1 MSANHQIQIAS
12 YSFPHEANIAKASLE
27 AAGIPASIADEHT
40 INMDWLYSNALGG
53 VRLFVPEEFVE
64 EAKALIEE
72 DFSHIVDEEF
82 EELAEES
89 FTEKVDEKATCPA
102 CGGNELEP
110 YTIGKKPAFIVF
122 LLLGFPL
129 FFYKQGSKCLSCGA
143 INKDIK

>member
-1 MSANHQIQIAS
+1 MSASNNQIQIAS

-53 VRLFVPEEFVE
+53 VRLFVPVEYEE
-64 EAKALIEE
+64 EANVLIEQ

-82 EELAEES
+82 EASLKEATEEKS
-89 FTEKVDEKATCPA
+89 ICPT
-102 CGGNELEP
+102 CGGDELEP

-129 FFYKQGSKCLSCGA
+129 FFYKNGNKCLSCGEISKA
-143 INKDIK
+143 